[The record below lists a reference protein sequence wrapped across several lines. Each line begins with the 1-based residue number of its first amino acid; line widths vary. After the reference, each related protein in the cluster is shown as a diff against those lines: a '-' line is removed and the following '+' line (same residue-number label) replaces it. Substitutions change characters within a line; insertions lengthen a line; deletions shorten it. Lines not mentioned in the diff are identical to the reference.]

1 MREQFELWFKTTKA
15 NELLE
20 EMNYF
25 KKDLFHFVDARNAYR
40 HSSVQIAFMTWKARQ
55 AEVDAKDARIKEL
68 EYFNENQ
75 YKAINQRDL
84 EFKKLRDLICK
95 MLEDEHTYM
104 RPSMA
109 HECIVATGWRNDPE

>member
-1 MREQFELWFKTTKA
+1 MTFEEFIKA
-15 NELLE
+15 K
-20 EMNYF
+20 YPARSP
-25 KKDLFHFVDARNAYR
+25 KVLFQLDDVDGSKFYMVKE
-40 HSSVQIAFMTWKARQ
+40 VQDQAEAWQARQ

-68 EYFNENQ
+68 EHFNENQ

-109 HECIVATGWRNDPE
+109 HECIVATGWRNDPN